1 MNTVASDSLLWIKRE
16 LDETLLRARQSL
28 EAFVEDQDDPRPI
41 QECLERLHQV
51 QGTLRIVEVY
61 GAAML
66 AEEMEAVARAIVE
79 NRIRERNDAFEILMR
94 AMLQLPDY
102 LERVVAGQRDVPL
115 ALLSLLNDLR
125 SVRGEPLLSESSLFV
140 HNLAERGAQT
150 VAARVPAGGAG
161 DASATAKQL
170 RPKFQSALLGW
181 YRGDSKSAAHL
192 AALSKV
198 AEQLEHASSTPT
210 SFQLWWVVGGV
221 LEALAEGGLEAS
233 VSVKQ
238 MLGQADRQIK
248 RLADEGERALED
260 EPPNEL
266 VNNLLFYVG
275 KASSRGERIVA
286 LKESFQLNDLL
297 PDEQEI
303 EQTRKGLAGPNLNLM
318 RTVSVALKEDLARIK
333 DALDIFVRTGSN
345 ANADLVPL
353 PELLKKVADT
363 FGVLGLGAL
372 REQCEAQRALLAEIV
387 AGKLEASDSVLMDVA
402 AALIRVE
409 SVLDRQMSDLVTG
422 DGMPRAA
429 EELGGLRVEE
439 ADFREVTQAV
449 IRESIIN
456 LARVKDSIV
465 EFVKSPAS
473 RDMLEPVPALIHQ
486 IVAGLT
492 LLEMQ
497 RAGAVLLAVSRYVR
511 KRVPQATPTTH
522 ELDRLADAIVSVEFY
537 LETVQQVRGN
547 PISMLENAEA
557 CVRALGFPVGEAQP
571 DDDDDVGMMP
581 LPPMAPS
588 AAPLVRVGKPV
599 SDEPTHVSVEEP
611 TLMGVSAEPTAP
623 PLVAKPALV
632 ARPEEVDPEIVEI
645 FLEESREE
653 INSLRDHFPRWREHP
668 ELKDELITV
677 RRSFH
682 TLKGS
687 GRMVGAE
694 AIGEFAWSME
704 NVLNRVLD
712 QTVSPGPE
720 LFGLL
725 TRAIEV
731 LPELIEQLEAGTPVK
746 ADVGA
751 LMEIAQ
757 AMARGEFRPA
767 HPELSR
773 AAVEQPLPAPVM
785 DDAPELR
792 APPPPPLGPDATM
805 FGDQTST
812 LMVESIEM
820 PPVAEPEAPPEPAA
834 PPRVVAAAAPA
845 EAARGMDPVLFEIFS
860 REVAG
865 HLAAVDGYLAKA
877 RAAPGA
883 LVSDELARAL
893 HTLGGSAGMAGATHI
908 AMLVEPIERNARA
921 HVDAAAPAHLGF
933 VALLGDVADAVR
945 ASLVALRDGAPPPT
959 DHGGLVQRGY
969 DLEVPRSAAAI
980 AAGPGPRLI
989 SLAELGEFDAEL
1001 AAVFLEEANELLEAT
1016 DAALMSWQRER
1027 NEPSHVAELQRHL
1040 HTLKGGAR
1048 MAGITPMGDL
1058 SHEMESLLTE
1068 VVDGRQPVS
1077 TAMFVLVQRAADRL
1091 HRMLEQVYAKQPI
1104 IDGADLVV
1112 DMQRF
1117 ARGGYQESSI
1127 TQVLPTQIASEA
1139 AVAPPV
1145 DEPEPEPE
1153 PEPAPPLAE
1162 PAPLGVA
1169 FAAAPAAEA
1178 PADERSYDPTE
1189 GDRRRGS
1196 RMEAEMVRVR
1206 ADILQSLLDV
1216 AGEVSIYRARLGQ
1229 QVNTINFNLK
1239 ELEQTVVRLREQL
1252 RRMEIE
1258 TEAQIRSQFVDQ
1270 AGEQR
1275 ADFDPLELD
1284 QYSTLQQLSRAL
1296 AESVNDLLD
1305 LKDTLVEQAKEADT
1319 LLLQQS
1325 RANTALQDGLM
1336 RTRMLPL
1343 TRHAQRLRRVVRQTA
1358 DEADKQVDLKFSG
1371 AEGEID
1377 REVLERI
1384 VAPLEHMLRNSVIH
1398 GIETP
1403 RERVAKAKAAA
1414 GTVSIKMH
1422 REGAEV
1428 VMLVEDDGAGLDIAA
1443 IKRKAQSLGLMRPGV
1458 EYTEGDL
1465 MQFILE
1471 SGFSTAREVTQA
1483 AGRGVGMDVVASE
1496 IKQLGG
1502 TLRLESTPG
1511 QGAKFTIR
1519 LPFTLAITQA
1529 LVVQAGEENY
1539 AIPLPSIEGIVRIRR
1554 KDLVKLLEDPE
1565 AKFNYG
1571 GVAFDFYQLG
1581 VLLGAGAPTYPEELD
1596 TIPVILVR
1604 AGDHSGALVTEGM
1617 SGSREIVVKSVGPQ
1631 VSSIRGVSGATILGD
1646 GSILLIL
1653 DAGGLVRHAAQ
1664 RAAAG
1669 RRIEAVARVEAE
1681 AAEDK
1686 RIFAMVVDD
1695 SITVRRVTQ
1704 RLLERF
1710 GFRVLTAKDG
1720 VDALA
1725 LLQENLPDVMLLDI
1739 EMPRMD
1745 GYELAQIMKGDERF
1759 KGIPIIMIT
1768 SRTGEKHRARAAEIG
1783 VERYLGKPYQEEE
1796 LIETIHGLV
1805 GRFDPSRTSFG

>member
-1 MNTVASDSLLWIKRE
+1 LNTVASDSLLWIKRE
-16 LDETLLRARQSL
+16 LDETLQRSRQSL
-28 EAFVEDQDDPRPI
+28 EAYVEDQEDERPLT
-41 QECLERLHQV
+41 ECLEHLHQV

-66 AEEMEAVARAIVE
+66 AEEMEAVAKALAG
-79 NRIRERNDAFEILMR
+79 NRIRERNEAFEVLMR
-94 AMLQLPDY
+94 AMIQLPDY
-102 LERVVAGQRDVPL
+102 LERVVSGQRDVPL

-125 SVRGEPLLSESSLFV
+125 SVRGEPLLSESALFSQ
-140 HNLAERGAQT
+140 NLSERGAQS
-150 VAARVPAGGAG
+150 VAARVPAGAG
-161 DASATAKQL
+161 DASAVAKQL

-181 YRGDSKSAAHL
+181 YRGDAKSPAQL
-192 AALSKV
+192 KALCKV
-198 AEQLEHASSTPT
+198 AEQLEHASSTP
-210 SFQLWWVVGGV
+210 SCFQLWWVVGGV
-221 LEALAEGGLEAS
+221 LEALSDDGLEAT

-238 MLGQADRQIK
+238 MLGQVDRQLK
-248 RLADEGERALED
+248 RLADEGEAVIEAD
-260 EPPNEL
+260 PPAEL

-275 KASSRGERIVA
+275 KATSRGERIAA
-286 LKESFQLNDLL
+286 LKDSFRLGEIL
-297 PDEQEI
+297 PDDSEV
-303 EQTRKGLAGPNLNLM
+303 EQTKRGLTGPNMNLM
-318 RTVSVALKEDLARIK
+318 RTVSAALKEDLARIK
-333 DALDIFVRTGSN
+333 DALDIFVRTKSSN
-345 ANADLVPL
+345 VGELGEL
-353 PELLKKVADT
+353 PELLKKVGDT
-363 FGVLGLGAL
+363 LAVLGLGAL
-372 REQCEAQRALLAEIV
+372 REACEGQRHALSAVV
-387 AGKLEASDSVLMDVA
+387 AGTDAPTDSLLMDVA

-409 SVLDRQMSDLVTG
+409 STLDRQMSDIVTG
-422 DGMPRAA
+422 ETRPRAS
-429 EELGGLRVEE
+429 EEVDGLRVEE
-439 ADFREVTQAV
+439 GDFREVTAAV

-456 LARVKDSIV
+456 LARVKDAIV
-465 EFVKSPAS
+465 EFVKNTSDRAV
-473 RDMLEPVPALIHQ
+473 LEPLPALIHQ
-486 IVAGLT
+486 IVSGLT
-492 LLEMQ
+492 LLEMS
-497 RAGAVLLAVSRYVR
+497 RAGEVLLSVSRYLR
-511 KRVPQATPTTH
+511 KRVPQGTPATH
-522 ELDRLADAIVSVEFY
+522 ELDRLADAIVSVEFF
-537 LETVQQVRGN
+537 LETVQQGRGS
-547 PISMLENAEA
+547 PVSMLENAES
-557 CVRALGFPVGEAQP
+557 CVKALGFPVGEALP
-571 DDDDDVGMMP
+571 DDDDVPMVP
-581 LPPMAPS
+581 LPPVGAGVE
-588 AAPLVRVGKPV
+588 AQKVRSGPPI
-599 SDEPTHVSVEEP
+599 SGEPTHVAVEPP
-611 TLMGVSAEPTAP
+611 TLMGAQVKIEEPAP
-623 PLVAKPALV
+623 RHQAKPAVV

-645 FLEESREE
+645 FLEESKEE

-668 ELKDELITV
+668 DMKEELTTV

-694 AIGEFAWSME
+694 MIGEFAWSME
-704 NVLNRVLD
+704 NMLNRVLD

-720 LFGLL
+720 MFGLL
-725 TRAIEV
+725 ERAIKT
-731 LPELIEQLEAGTPVK
+731 LPELIEQLESGAPPKT
-746 ADVGA
+746 DVGE
-751 LMEIAQ
+751 LMESAHAI
-757 AMARGEFRPA
+757 ARGEFRQV
-767 HPELSR
+767 HPEVAR
-773 AAVEQPLPAPVM
+773 AEVAEPLPAPTM
-785 DDAPELR
+785 DPVPEIAAPT
-792 APPPPPLGPDATM
+792 PPPLGPDSTLL
-805 FGDQTST
+805 GDFSST
-812 LMVESIEM
+812 LMAERVEIV
-820 PPVAEPEAPPEPAA
+820 PVAAPEHEPEAAPVAVPGAPAA
-834 PPRVVAAAAPA
+834 TGT
-845 EAARGMDPVLFEIFS
+845 GMDPVLYEIFG

-865 HLAAVDGYLAKA
+865 HLDVAEAFVATAAGH
-877 RAAPGA
+877 AAPIT
-883 LVSDELARAL
+883 DDLARAL
-893 HTLGGSAGMAGATHI
+893 HTLAGSAGMAGATRI
-908 AMLVEPIERNARA
+908 AAVVEPLERYARA
-921 HVDAAAPAHLGF
+921 AADAGATASPQFLAVLKDALAAVRDMHATLAHSQPKANAYANLAQRGLALPQPEVSSAQVASGAAP
-933 VALLGDVADAVR
+933 R
-945 ASLVALRDGAPPPT
+945 T
-959 DHGGLVQRGY
+959 
-969 DLEVPRSAAAI
+969 I
-980 AAGPGPRLI
+980 A
-989 SLAELGEFDAEL
+989 LAELGEFDPEL

-1016 DAALMSWQRER
+1016 DSALAGWQRER
-1027 NEPSHVAELQRHL
+1027 NNAQHVGELQRHL

-1048 MAGITPMGDL
+1048 MAGISPMGDL
-1058 SHEMESLLTE
+1058 SHEMESMLTE
-1068 VVDGRQPVS
+1068 VVDGRQPMS
-1077 TAMFVLVQRAADRL
+1077 TAMFAVAQRSVDRL

-1104 IDGADLVV
+1104 VDGTDLVAE
-1112 DMQRF
+1112 MQRLI
-1117 ARGGYQESSI
+1117 RGEHEEPAI
-1127 TQVLPTQIASEA
+1127 TRVLPQPVAAAHSVDAAAFEAEA
-1139 AVAPPV
+1139 AAAAAAAAEVAAA
-1145 DEPEPEPE
+1145 EARYT
-1153 PEPAPPLAE
+1153 PEPARP
-1162 PAPLGVA
+1162 G
-1169 FAAAPAAEA
+1169 AAKPEFAEA
-1178 PADERSYDPTE
+1178 HSFDTGE
-1189 GDRRRGS
+1189 DRRRGS

-1270 AGEQR
+1270 ANEQR

-1305 LKDTLVEQAKEADT
+1305 LKDTLVDQAKEADT
-1319 LLLQQS
+1319 LLLQQA

-1343 TRHAQRLRRVVRQTA
+1343 TRHAQRLRRIVRQTA
-1358 DEADKQVDLKFSG
+1358 DEVGKAAELRFVG

-1398 GIETP
+1398 GIES
-1403 RERVAKAKAAA
+1403 KADRAAA
-1414 GTVSIKMH
+1414 GKPPAGTVAIKMH
-1422 REGAEV
+1422 REGSEV
-1428 VMLVEDDGAGLDIAA
+1428 VMLVEDDGAGLDLDA
-1443 IKRKAQSLGLMRPGV
+1443 IRRKASSLGLMRSGI
-1458 EYTEGDL
+1458 EYSDYDV

-1471 SGFSTAREVTQA
+1471 SGFSTAKTVTQA

-1502 TLRLESTPG
+1502 SFHIDANPG
-1511 QGAKFTIR
+1511 KGARFTIR

-1529 LVVQAGEENY
+1529 LVVQAGESDY

-1554 KDLVKLLEDPE
+1554 KDLIKLLEDPE
-1565 AKFNYG
+1565 ANFNYG
-1571 GVAFDFYQLG
+1571 GIAFDVYQLG
-1581 VLLGAGAPTYPEELD
+1581 VLLGAGAPTYSEELD

-1604 AGDHSGALVTEGM
+1604 AGDHAGALVTEGM

-1653 DAGGLVRHAAQ
+1653 DAGGLVRHAAL

-1669 RRIEAVARVEAE
+1669 KRIEAIQRVEAE

-1710 GFRVLTAKDG
+1710 GFRVITAKDG

-1725 LLQENLPDVMLLDI
+1725 LLQENTPDVMLLDI

>member
-16 LDETLLRARQSL
+16 LDETLQRSRQSL
-28 EAFVEDQDDPRPI
+28 EAFVEDQEDSRPLT
-41 QECLERLHQV
+41 ECLEHLHQV

-66 AEEMEAVARAIVE
+66 AEEMEAVAKALVG
-79 NRIRERNDAFEILMR
+79 NQIRERNEAFEVLMR
-94 AMLQLPDY
+94 AMIQLPDY
-102 LERVVAGQRDVPL
+102 LERVVSGQRDVPL

-125 SVRGEPLLSESSLFV
+125 SVRGEPLLSESALFSQ
-140 HNLAERGAQT
+140 NLSERGAQS
-150 VAARVPAGGAG
+150 VAARVPAGAG
-161 DASATAKQL
+161 DASAVAKQL

-181 YRGDSKSAAHL
+181 YRGDAKSPAQL
-192 AALSKV
+192 KALSKV

-210 SFQLWWVVGGV
+210 CFQLWWVVGGV
-221 LEALAEGGLEAS
+221 LEALGDDGLEAT

-238 MLGQADRQIK
+238 MLGQVDRQLK
-248 RLADEGERALED
+248 RLADEGEAVIEA
-260 EPPNEL
+260 EPPSEL

-275 KASSRGERIVA
+275 KATSRGDRIVA
-286 LKESFQLNDLL
+286 LKDSFRLGEIL
-297 PDEQEI
+297 PDESEV
-303 EQTRKGLAGPNLNLM
+303 EQTRRGLTGPNMNLM
-318 RTVSVALKEDLARIK
+318 RTVSAAIKEDLARIK
-333 DALDIFVRTGSN
+333 DALDIFVRTKSSN
-345 ANADLVPL
+345 VGDLGEL
-353 PELLKKVADT
+353 PDLLKKVGDT
-363 FGVLGLGAL
+363 LAVLGLGAL
-372 REQCEAQRALLAEIV
+372 REECDSQRHALSAV
-387 AGKLEASDSVLMDVA
+387 VSGTDAPTDSLLMDVA

-409 SVLDRQMSDLVTG
+409 STIDRQMSDIVTG
-422 DGMPRAA
+422 DNRARSG
-429 EELGGLRVEE
+429 EELGGLRAESG
-439 ADFREVTQAV
+439 DFREVTAAV

-456 LARVKDSIV
+456 LARVKDAIV
-465 EFVKSPAS
+465 EFVKDNRNLAV
-473 RDMLEPVPALIHQ
+473 LEPLPALIHQ
-486 IVAGLT
+486 IVSGLT
-492 LLEMQ
+492 LLEMS
-497 RAGAVLLAVSRYVR
+497 RAGEVLLSVSRYLR
-511 KRVPQATPTTH
+511 KRVPQGTPATH
-522 ELDRLADAIVSVEFY
+522 ELDRLADAIVSVEFF
-537 LETVQQVRGN
+537 LETVQQGRGS
-547 PISMLENAEA
+547 PVSMLENAES
-557 CVRALGFPVGEAQP
+557 CVKALGFPVGEALP
-571 DDDDDVGMMP
+571 DDDDVAMAP
-581 LPPMAPS
+581 LPPLGANVA
-588 AAPLVRVGKPV
+588 AAPIRTGKPI
-599 SDEPTHVSVEEP
+599 SGEPTHVAVEPP
-611 TLMGVSAEPTAP
+611 TLMGAQVRIEGAVPRPT
-623 PLVAKPALV
+623 AKPAIV

-645 FLEESREE
+645 FLEESKEE
-653 INSLRDHFPRWREHP
+653 ISSLRNHFPRWREHP
-668 ELKDELITV
+668 DMKEELTTL

-694 AIGEFAWSME
+694 VIGEFAWSME
-704 NVLNRVLD
+704 NLLNRVLD
-712 QTVSPGPE
+712 QTVAPGPE

-725 TRAIEV
+725 ERAIKT
-731 LPELIEQLEAGTPVK
+731 LPELVEQLES
-746 ADVGA
+746 GA
-751 LMEIAQ
+751 PPKSDIGELMESAS
-757 AMARGEFRPA
+757 ALARGEFRQS
-767 HPELSR
+767 HPDVER
-773 AAVEQPLPAPVM
+773 AEVAEPLPAPTM
-785 DDAPELR
+785 ELLPELLAPA
-792 APPPPPLGPDATM
+792 APPVGPDATLLGE
-805 FGDQTST
+805 FTST
-812 LMVESIEM
+812 LM
-820 PPVAEPEAPPEPAA
+820 AEPVEIMPEPAA
-834 PPRVVAAAAPA
+834 GERPATAATAA
-845 EAARGMDPVLFEIFS
+845 GMDPVLYEIFG
-860 REVAG
+860 REVSG
-865 HLAAVDGYLAKA
+865 HLDVAESFVATAAGV
-877 RAAPGA
+877 AAPIT
-883 LVSDELARAL
+883 DDLARAL
-893 HTLGGSAGMAGATHI
+893 HTLAGSAGMAGATRI
-908 AMLVEPIERNARA
+908 AAVVEPLERYSRA
-921 HVDAAAPAHLGF
+921 AVDAGANASPQFLAVLHD
-933 VALLGDVADAVR
+933 ALAAVR
-945 ASLVALRDGAPPPT
+945 DMYATLAHSQPNANAYT
-959 DHGGLVQRGY
+959 KLVQRGVG
-969 DLEVPRSAAAI
+969 LPQPEVASAQVASGTAARTI
-980 AAGPGPRLI
+980 A
-989 SLAELGEFDAEL
+989 LAELGEFDAEL

-1016 DAALMSWQRER
+1016 DSALAGWQRER
-1027 NEPSHVAELQRHL
+1027 NNPQHVGELQRYL

-1048 MAGITPMGDL
+1048 MAGISPMGDL
-1058 SHEMESLLTE
+1058 SHEMESMLTE
-1068 VVDGRQPVS
+1068 VVDGRQPMS
-1077 TAMFVLVQRAADRL
+1077 TAMFAVAQRAVDRL

-1104 IDGADLVV
+1104 VDGTDLVAE
-1112 DMQRF
+1112 MQRLI
-1117 ARGGYQESSI
+1117 RGEHEEPAI
-1127 TQVLPTQIASEA
+1127 TRVLAQPVASAHSVETAAVEA
-1139 AVAPPV
+1139 AVA
-1145 DEPEPEPE
+1145 E
-1153 PEPAPPLAE
+1153 
-1162 PAPLGVA
+1162 
-1169 FAAAPAAEA
+1169 AAAIEAAAVAAAAAAAATAARYTPEA
-1178 PADERSYDPTE
+1178 PRSGATKPEFAESHSFDTGE
-1189 GDRRRGS
+1189 DRRRGS

-1270 AGEQR
+1270 ASEQR

-1305 LKDTLVEQAKEADT
+1305 LKDTLVDQAKEADT
-1319 LLLQQS
+1319 LLLQQA

-1343 TRHAQRLRRVVRQTA
+1343 TRHAQRLRRIVRQTA
-1358 DEADKQVDLKFSG
+1358 DEVGKSAELKFVG
-1371 AEGEID
+1371 ADGEID

-1398 GIETP
+1398 GIESKN
-1403 RERVAKAKAAA
+1403 ERAAAGKPIA

-1422 REGAEV
+1422 REGSEV
-1428 VMLVEDDGAGLDIAA
+1428 VMVVEDDGAGLDLNA
-1443 IKRKAQSLGLMRPGV
+1443 IRKKAQSLGLVRQGI
-1458 EYTEGDL
+1458 EYSDYDV

-1471 SGFSTAREVTQA
+1471 SGFSTAKAVTQA

-1502 TLRLESTPG
+1502 TFHIEANPG
-1511 QGAKFTIR
+1511 LGAKFTVR

-1529 LVVQAGEENY
+1529 LVVQAGEEDY

-1554 KDLVKLLEDPE
+1554 KDLIKMLEDPD

-1571 GVAFDFYQLG
+1571 GVAFDIYQLG
-1581 VLLGAGAPTYPEELD
+1581 VLLGAGAPTYGEELD

-1604 AGDHSGALVTEGM
+1604 AGDHAGALVTEGM

-1631 VSSIRGVSGATILGD
+1631 VSNIRGVSGATILGD

-1653 DAGGLVRHAAQ
+1653 DAGGLVRHAAL

-1669 RRIEAVARVEAE
+1669 KRIEAIARVEAE

-1725 LLQENLPDVMLLDI
+1725 LLQENTPDVMLLDI

-1745 GYELAQIMKGDERF
+1745 GYELAQIMKGDDRF